1 MKTVSLFFCLMVI
14 CLYKTLL
21 SEINDFIA
29 SALQLAVKVS
39 GIIIFLTNLAI
50 SRGREGTSLLT

>member
-50 SRGREGTSLLT
+50 SRAREGTYLLT